1 MKIKTLS
8 IFIAVFAVHVLIG
21 GATWVITRQSSG
33 EFKAG
38 EAQSVDDISRTSS
51 EISTT
56 SPSTSESRVDQVV
69 NQARTPTMNSGK
81 TKIYIVKSGDRLSV
95 IAGRYGVSVKKL
107 MEFNK
112 IANINKIFIG
122 QKIKIPL
129 N

>member
-1 MKIKTLS
+1 MKIKTLA

-21 GATWVITRQSSG
+21 GATWVITRQSPG

-38 EAQSVDDISRTSS
+38 DAQSADDISQTSNETPSSTQPTSTNRVNNPSTPTRTSS
-51 EISTT
+51 TT
-56 SPSTSESRVDQVV
+56 S
-69 NQARTPTMNSGK
+69 AK